1 MIKRIL
7 LPVDGSEYTNSVVKH
22 GVDLARRFEGRVR
35 LLSVVDVRIFE
46 WVLSVG
52 ADGFVPVLPAPGYQE
67 QSRKLL
73 EKKAQTVLDR
83 CARVLES
90 EGIPYEAETIGGSPV
105 EIICDRAK
113 QADLIVM
120 GNRGEYA
127 RWATTMLGATLEA
140 VTRHVTK
147 PIMIVQQRFRP
158 IHRIVAAYDGS
169 EHANRALQLAGFF
182 AERLGAK
189 ITVLNVA
196 NDPEMSARLCA
207 EGVEYLHAY
216 QAEVDSASLTG
227 RPDAAIVDFARTH
240 KQDLIIMGA
249 YGHSRIREAILGSTT
264 VQIMRKSPIPV
275 LMVK

>member
-1 MIKRIL
+1 MVKRIL
-7 LPVDGSEYTNSVVKH
+7 LPVDGSEYTNSVLKH
-22 GVDLARRFEGRVR
+22 GIDLARRFGARVR

-67 QSRKLL
+67 ESRKLL
-73 EKKAQTVLDR
+73 ERKAQAVLDK
-83 CARVLES
+83 CARALES
-90 EGIPYEAETIGGSPV
+90 EGISYEAETLGGSPV
-105 EIICDRAK
+105 EIICERANLV
-113 QADLIVM
+113 DLIIM

-140 VTRHVTK
+140 VTRHVSK
-147 PIMIVQQRFRP
+147 PIMIVQQRFRN
-158 IHRIVAAYDGS
+158 VQKMLAAYDGS

-182 AERLGAK
+182 AEHLNAK
-189 ITVLNVA
+189 ITVVHVSDDREL
-196 NDPEMSARLCA
+196 STRICA
-207 EGVEYLHAY
+207 EGVHYLQAY
-216 QAEVDSASLTG
+216 RAEVDSAWLSG
-227 RPDAAIVDFARTH
+227 RPDAAVIDLAA
-240 KQDLIIMGA
+240 KGKYDLIVMGA

>member
-1 MIKRIL
+1 MVKRIL

-22 GVDLARRFEGRVR
+22 GIDLARRFGARVR

-67 QSRKLL
+67 ESRKLL
-73 EKKAQTVLDR
+73 ESKAQAVLDK
-83 CARVLES
+83 CARALDS
-90 EGIPYEAETIGGSPV
+90 EGVPFEAETVGGSPV
-105 EIICDRAK
+105 EIICERANLV
-113 QADLIVM
+113 DLIVM

-140 VTRHVTK
+140 VTRHVSK
-147 PIMIVQQRFRP
+147 PIMIVQQRFRN
-158 IHRIVAAYDGS
+158 VQKMLAAYDGS

-182 AERLGAK
+182 AEHLNAK
-189 ITVLNVA
+189 ITVVHVSDDREL
-196 NDPEMSARLCA
+196 STRICA
-207 EGVEYLHAY
+207 EGVHYLQAY
-216 QAEVDSASLTG
+216 RAEVDSDWLSG
-227 RPDAAIVDFARTH
+227 RPDAAVIDLAA
-240 KQDLIIMGA
+240 KGKYDLIVMGA

>member
-1 MIKRIL
+1 MVKRIL

-22 GVDLARRFEGRVR
+22 GVDLARRFGGRVR

-73 EKKAQTVLDR
+73 EKKAQNVLDR

-105 EIICDRAK
+105 EIICERAK

-147 PIMIVQQRFRP
+147 PIMIVQQRFRT
-158 IHRIVAAYDGS
+158 IQRIVAAYDGS

-196 NDPEMSARLCA
+196 DDPELGARLCA
-207 EGVEYLHAY
+207 EGVEYLRAY

-240 KQDLIIMGA
+240 NHDLIIMGA